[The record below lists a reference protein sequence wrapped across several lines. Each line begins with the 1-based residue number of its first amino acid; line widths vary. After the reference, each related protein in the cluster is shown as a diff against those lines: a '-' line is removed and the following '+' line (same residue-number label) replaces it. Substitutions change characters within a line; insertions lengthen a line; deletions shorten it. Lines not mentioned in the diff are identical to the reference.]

1 MITHIQYFGCDAR
14 PDWDEKLEALFFEA
28 RQHLPVSDASARVEE
43 PQNAAYR
50 YRITLDLKLPGPD
63 ILVHADGY
71 TFNEALIGVSAAIR
85 QKLKARATK
94 ATRNTAA
101 TRGVKAAHRG

>member
-28 RQHLPVSDASARVEE
+28 RQHLPVSHAAARVEE

-50 YRITLDLKLPGPD
+50 YRVTMTLQLPGPD
-63 ILVHADGY
+63 IQMHADGY
-71 TFNEALIGVSAAIR
+71 TFDEALISLSAGIR
-85 QKLKARATK
+85 QKLKARAVK

-101 TRGVKAAHRG
+101 ARGVKAAHRG

>member
-14 PDWDEKLEALFFEA
+14 PEWEEKIQALFMEA
-28 RQHLPVSDASARVEE
+28 RQHKAVSHASARVEE

-50 YRITLDLKLPGPD
+50 FRITVSLQVPGPD
-63 ILVHADGY
+63 IQAHGDGY

-85 QKLKARATK
+85 QIVKQRAEKAAQQTG
-94 ATRNTAA
+94 A